1 MISKEAGNLSHQVYP
16 DTTLTQI
23 LDLSSLDLPK
33 LLEDVRMLESHLKNE
48 FSDISVRSSLDKDS
62 FR

>member
-16 DTTLTQI
+16 DATLTQI
-23 LDLSSLDLPK
+23 LDLNSLDLPK